1 MVERTIDD
9 LTRDLAERR
18 RLGEPAPVVL
28 LGAGASAEAGIG
40 TMGALFAFMHVR
52 DREEF
57 AARIAEI
64 TDNERYRLL
73 AEFLQTQ
80 DPLEVTAGYRALA
93 ALCEAAYFDIVLTT
107 NFDPLLDDALVAS
120 GMRRRDYLLLIN
132 GVLRADRLQALI
144 GSRSPRVKVL
154 KLHGDL
160 FHRFMAWT
168 PEEMETYLD
177 EITTRVAPSLAMR
190 DFLVVGNSLWD
201 ERVRALVVNA
211 GGSVWYVAPEAVPPQ
226 VASLKNLR
234 TITGADHTFEHLFP
248 ALAKNLGAEES
259 LRLSPRDLGRLV
271 DRGEVHYL
279 EGGLGKR
286 PRAGETRDGG
296 RCDDRRSHRGHGR
309 PGANPASRTAHD
321 RIRARRSPRH
331 HYRWLCGPGSTLR
344 YGEDQRADIDWPPAN
359 DPGAASLRR
368 SSVRTVGAGCAG

>member
-1 MVERTIDD
+1 MVERTIYD

-120 GMRRRDYLLLIN
+120 GM
-132 GVLRADRLQALI
+132 
-144 GSRSPRVKVL
+144 
-154 KLHGDL
+154 
-160 FHRFMAWT
+160 
-168 PEEMETYLD
+168 
-177 EITTRVAPSLAMR
+177 LA
-190 DFLVVGNSLWD
+190 
-201 ERVRALVVNA
+201 A
-211 GGSVWYVAPEAVPPQ
+211 
-226 VASLKNLR
+226 
-234 TITGADHTFEHLFP
+234 
-248 ALAKNLGAEES
+248 
-259 LRLSPRDLGRLV
+259 RLSPPHQR
-271 DRGEVHYL
+271 
-279 EGGLGKR
+279 
-286 PRAGETRDGG
+286 RA
-296 RCDDRRSHRGHGR
+296 
-309 PGANPASRTAHD
+309 
-321 RIRARRSPRH
+321 ARRSPA
-331 HYRWLCGPGSTLR
+331 G
-344 YGEDQRADIDWPPAN
+344 ADRLTQPAGQ
-359 DPGAASLRR
+359 GAQAAR
-368 SSVRTVGAGCAG
+368 

>member
-1 MVERTIDD
+1 
-9 LTRDLAERR
+9 
-18 RLGEPAPVVL
+18 
-28 LGAGASAEAGIG
+28 
-40 TMGALFAFMHVR
+40 
-52 DREEF
+52 
-57 AARIAEI
+57 
-64 TDNERYRLL
+64 
-73 AEFLQTQ
+73 
-80 DPLEVTAGYRALA
+80 
-93 ALCEAAYFDIVLTT
+93 
-107 NFDPLLDDALVAS
+107 
-120 GMRRRDYLLLIN
+120 
-132 GVLRADRLQALI
+132 
-144 GSRSPRVKVL
+144 
-154 KLHGDL
+154 
-160 FHRFMAWT
+160 MAWT

-286 PRAGETRDGG
+286 PRAGETRDEVAATT
-296 RCDDRRSHRGHGR
+296 DDLIAATVGLAPTPRAAPHMTGFVLADPRVIITDGFAAGEHASIRRRS
-309 PGANPASRTAHD
+309 A
-321 RIRARRSPRH
+321 
-331 HYRWLCGPGSTLR
+331 C
-344 YGEDQRADIDWPPAN
+344 
-359 DPGAASLRR
+359 
-368 SSVRTVGAGCAG
+368 